1 VVALLG
7 TERQLSGLRLCCR
20 LYPEGRP
27 KRQEVRALAV
37 DAEVEWLILEALTP
51 DRIALA
57 VAELGEIEAES
68 RPMERQWTL
77 KWERA

>member
-1 VVALLG
+1 MRYSGPNGKYPVYACVADC
-7 TERQLSGLRLCCR
+7 S
-20 LYPEGRP
+20 PEGRP
-27 KRQEVRALAV
+27 KRQEVRALLAV

-68 RPMERQWTL
+68 RPKERQWTL